1 MKETG
6 LYRLS
11 RNPMYVAYFICF
23 LGMALLTRSVLFLG
37 LVAVFQISAHWVILA
52 EERWCLEQFGE
63 RYRRY
68 MGKVRRYI

>member
-1 MKETG
+1 
-6 LYRLS
+6 
-11 RNPMYVAYFICF
+11 
-23 LGMALLTRSVLFLG
+23 MALLTRSVLLFG